1 MRSRSSCLIC
11 RSFARMRL
19 RIVVRRT
26 MNRPNPFFPLMCVK
40 PRKSNVSGLPSPS
53 TFPVLFGKS
62 AKLDPA
68 RLVRMEL
75 QPKLSQTLPQVL
87 QEVIC
92 VRLILESRDGVIRE
106 TDDHHLAVRI
116 LPAPDVH
123 PEIESVVQVN
133 IREER

>member
-1 MRSRSSCLIC
+1 MRSRSCCLTC
-11 RSFARMRL
+11 RSLARMRL

-26 MNRPNPFFPLMCVK
+26 MNRANPFFPLMCVK
-40 PRKSNVSGLPSPS
+40 PRKSIISGLPSPLR
-53 TFPVLFGKS
+53 FRFCS
-62 AKLDPA
+62 AKPTELNPA

-87 QEVIC
+87 QKVIC

-106 TDDHHLAVRI
+106 TDDHHLALRI
-116 LPAPDVH
+116 LLAPDVH